1 MIWRPSGT
9 ATGSSAMGWAVG
21 VACVPSERMRGLPFV
36 KSGAP
41 VSELEHDNAV
51 RHSAN
56 IRIMNAIKNRAVL

>member
-9 ATGSSAMGWAVG
+9 ATGSSAIGWAVG

-36 KSGAP
+36 KSGA
-41 VSELEHDNAV
+41 SELEHDNAV